1 MPKVRSVRDGSC
13 WTSFDSFYLPI
24 FTNIRRLVDMR
35 KMISALGI
43 AAATFCFSSVSLAA
57 EQSYP
62 SRPVTLVVPWNAGGS
77 VDMTARRI
85 GEAMT
90 KQGFSVIVENS
101 PGASGT
107 IGLRK
112 VATSAPDGYTL
123 GIATTSLM
131 GAMSK
136 KITPLTTKDFTPLV
150 QMTAE
155 QMVLLVP
162 KASPVKTIEEFVEL
176 MKSKSVSFG
185 TQIGRA
191 HV

>member
-1 MPKVRSVRDGSC
+1 MRISDWSSDVCSSDLCRFSTLCKESIQRIGSTSMPKVRSVRDGSC

-85 GEAMT
+85 GEAMA
-90 KQGFSVIVENS
+90 KQGFSVIVE
-101 PGASGT
+101 
-107 IGLRK
+107 
-112 VATSAPDGYTL
+112 TSRSEEH
-123 GIATTSLM
+123 TS
-131 GAMSK
+131 
-136 KITPLTTKDFTPLV
+136 
-150 QMTAE
+150 E
-155 QMVLLVP
+155 
-162 KASPVKTIEEFVEL
+162 
-176 MKSKSVSFG
+176 
-185 TQIGRA
+185 
-191 HV
+191 